1 MESLIARELGKAMS
15 ETERE
20 LAGQME
26 GMSFRRRIPEK
37 GWGGNR
43 VIEEINKM
51 MKLGEIV
58 GALLTVT
65 VCYGHC
71 GVAQIFLNH
80 TGLRNQLS
88 KT

>member
-1 MESLIARELGKAMS
+1 MLCYSDFEFRRAFFRAVRRLPFVEGLIERELGKAMS

-26 GMSFRRRIPEK
+26 GMDYQRRIPEK

-51 MKLGEIV
+51 MQLGER
-58 GALLTVT
+58 LL
-65 VCYGHC
+65 
-71 GVAQIFLNH
+71 
-80 TGLRNQLS
+80 
-88 KT
+88 